1 MSWDITPLY
10 FFSWNF
16 IYFQQKKAIKVQI
29 SWYLTWAVKSLKY
42 CTLMDSFCP
51 NHITFQLKKVPKI
64 YLSWH
69 LRDVKFKE
77 KLTCGLKF
85 EMWFHIF
92 MTWKTSWIFSQT
104 LKILKIS
111 LWNCENINLKCA
123 LFVQSIWGLSYK
135 NKEGFIFHGTE
146 YWCKIW
152 INANIE
158 VSKMVWRIGWT
169 FMRALKGLKNCTLK
183 GSFCQK
189 HKMFQLVKFR
199 GIMCRDTEG
208 W

>member
-1 MSWDITPLY
+1 MRLLSAWISTNAYHFWNNKSAFLQIFHHPSVSWDITPLY

-16 IYFQQKKAIKVQI
+16 IYFQQKKAIKVKI

-111 LWNCENINLKCA
+111 FWNCENINLKCA

-135 NKEGFIFHGTE
+135 NIEGLSFM
-146 YWCKIW
+146 
-152 INANIE
+152 ALNID
-158 VSKMVWRIGWT
+158 
-169 FMRALKGLKNCTLK
+169 A
-183 GSFCQK
+183 
-189 HKMFQLVKFR
+189 KF
-199 GIMCRDTEG
+199 E
-208 W
+208 